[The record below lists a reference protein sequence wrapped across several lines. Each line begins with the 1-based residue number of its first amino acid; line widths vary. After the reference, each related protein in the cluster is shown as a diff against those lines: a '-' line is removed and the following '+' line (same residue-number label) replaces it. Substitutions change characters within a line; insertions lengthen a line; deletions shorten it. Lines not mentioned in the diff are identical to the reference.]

1 MFKIIMNNS
10 FLLAPCNKNNNCN
23 FIPITPKPS
32 FKPNTSRK
40 PKKFKGKIYINYLL
54 LINLM
59 QEPLCVTSPPA
70 SPGAW
75 RQTATT
81 GRPAGGSRGR
91 PGAGD
96 WRAAGSD
103 DDDDDDNNSDN
114 DDSDNNDC
122 DNDDDGSDNDDN
134 DGSDDNDDDD
144 GSDNDN
150 NDNDDDGSDN
160 YDDDT
165 NDDND
170 DLQDDRRQRGPG
182 LRQPHL
188 RHRPLQ
194 PGVQASQ
201 KTRTN
206 KGVSTHEGQSRHQFM
221 SHSFIDRFV

>member
-32 FKPNTSRK
+32 FKPNNSRK

-81 GRPAGGSRGR
+81 GRPAGGSRER
-91 PGAGD
+91 PGAGG

-103 DDDDDDNNSDN
+103 DDDDDDNSDN
-114 DDSDNNDC
+114 DDSDND
-122 DNDDDGSDNDDN
+122 DSDDDDNDDN
-134 DGSDDNDDDD
+134 DGNDDDYDDNDDDNDD
-144 GSDNDN
+144 G
-150 NDNDDDGSDN
+150 NDDD
-160 YDDDT
+160 DDD
-165 NDDND
+165 DDDGGGD
-170 DLQDDRRQRGPG
+170 DDDDA
-182 LRQPHL
+182 H
-188 RHRPLQ
+188 HDE
-194 PGVQASQ
+194 VA
-201 KTRTN
+201 
-206 KGVSTHEGQSRHQFM
+206 
-221 SHSFIDRFV
+221 